1 MYVHISH
8 VPVKYISFLHKKKKK
23 MHRKSTDRVEVI
35 CLKPKSG

>member
-8 VPVKYISFLHKKKKK
+8 VPVKYISFLHKKKK

-35 CLKPKSG
+35 CPKPKSG